1 MPNYYYS
8 GQGSL
13 YVAERDVDGS
23 PKAMIPVGNVP
34 NLEVSI
40 EVTKFE
46 HKESETGQRAV
57 DLSIIQE
64 KKGTLTMTLENI
76 NAYNLAMAF
85 WGQSVINAAA
95 VAQAQV
101 VTAYLG
107 YKTKLALPAVSTVL
121 VTDDATKIIDYEF
134 GTAVDDL
141 VNSLNGWIDEANGSM
156 HIFTDAEQTTR
167 GAAANITDL
176 ELLEVTCDNAD
187 SVSMEAFTTTTM
199 ERYLVFEGLNTI
211 DEKAVRIEIFKA
223 QLDPLSGYGLI
234 NEELAA
240 LEVNGTILSDALQT
254 GDSKFFSQI
263 NVD

>member
-46 HKESETGQRAV
+46 HKESETGSRAV

-85 WGQSVINAAA
+85 WGQSVVNASA
-95 VAQAQV
+95 VAATQV

-107 YKTKLALPAVSTVL
+107 YKTKLALPAISTV
-121 VTDDATKIIDYEF
+121 VVKDDATKLITYEF
-134 GTAVDDL
+134 GVSVTDVA
-141 VNSLNGWIDEANGSM
+141 SLNGWIDEANGSM
-156 HIFTDAEQTTR
+156 HIFTDAEQTTN

-176 ELLEVTCDNAD
+176 ELLEVTADNAD